1 MNQDLKYD
9 LSHILW
15 IGGSPCSGK
24 SSIARQLAQRHGL
37 PLYSCDEHF
46 DAHKELIDPQRQ
58 PTFHALIQMT
68 WNQVWD
74 RTPEQLLQS
83 EEAIYRE
90 EFEFILDDLL
100 AHDRSLPLIAEGTAL
115 MPDLVA
121 PLLADRSQGI
131 WIVPTEA
138 FQRQHYRQ
146 RGPWVDQIL
155 NQCDNPDQAY
165 ENWMGRDAAFA
176 RNVEARAAALRLE
189 VLRVDGRRSI
199 EENASHSDKFLSI
212 F

>member
-1 MNQDLKYD
+1 MTAVVGIDQ
-9 LSHILW
+9 
-15 IGGSPCSGK
+15 GQ
-24 SSIARQLAQRHGL
+24 ATR
-37 PLYSCDEHF
+37 DEHF

-68 WNQVWD
+68 WNQGWD

-121 PLLADRSQGI
+121 PLLAD
-131 WIVPTEA
+131 V
-138 FQRQHYRQ
+138 
-146 RGPWVDQIL
+146 
-155 NQCDNPDQAY
+155 
-165 ENWMGRDAAFA
+165 AAM
-176 RNVEARAAALRLE
+176 VAAEKEREGA
-189 VLRVDGRRSI
+189 
-199 EENASHSDKFLSI
+199 A
-212 F
+212 